1 MDFALTEEQRMFQKM
16 FRDFVTNEVAP
27 LAEEIDH
34 EEKPPLELLPKAAMQ
49 GFLGALLPEEFGGVA
64 LDAIS
69 YCLLLEELARA
80 CMSTAMTI
88 SVHNGLVG
96 KTIVENGTDEQKG
109 KYLEPMAL
117 GEKIGSFALTEP
129 AAGSDITALETRAS
143 HVCNGQDYTLN
154 GCKVW
159 ASNGEIAD
167 IFLVFA
173 VTDPGAGDKGPA
185 LSKAEGISAFIVEK
199 DTPGFK
205 VGYREKTMGLRGL
218 ACNTLYFDDCKL
230 PAENLLGEEGEG
242 LKIATTASDF
252 ARLSLSAICLGGA
265 QAALE
270 AGVQFSVVHE
280 EFGGPIALKQAVQN
294 FIADTAA
301 EIEALRYLVYH
312 TAWLADQGTPYSRE
326 ASIAKLIGSEVAMR
340 AANKMLQVHGG
351 FGYMKEYAIERM
363 YRDFRALRIIEGPSE
378 IQRFVIARDILKDKG
393 LAIKP

>member
-1 MDFALTEEQRMFQKM
+1 MDFTFNEEQRMFQKM

-49 GFLGALLPEEFGGVA
+49 GFLGALLPEEFAGVA

-96 KTIVENGTDEQKG
+96 KTILENGTDEQRS
-109 KYLEPMAL
+109 KYLEPMAS
-117 GEKIGSFALTEP
+117 GEKIGSFCLTEP

-143 HVCNGQDYTLN
+143 RDGEDYVLN

-173 VTDPGAGDKGPA
+173 VTDPEAGPT
-185 LSKAEGISAFIVEK
+185 GISAFIVEK
-199 DTPGFK
+199 GMPGFK
-205 VGYREKTMGLRGL
+205 VGYREKTLGLRGL
-218 ACNTLYFDDCKL
+218 TCNTLYFDDCRV
-230 PAENLLGEEGEG
+230 PADHLLGQEGEG
-242 LKIATTASDF
+242 LSIATKALDF
-252 ARLSLSAICLGGA
+252 SRLSLSAICLGGA

-270 AGVQFSVVHE
+270 AGVQFAVE
-280 EFGGPIALKQAVQN
+280 REQFGGPIALKQAIQN
-294 FIADTAA
+294 FIADSTA

-312 TAWLADQGTPYSRE
+312 TAWLADQGEPYSRD
-326 ASIAKLIGSEVAMR
+326 ASIAKLIGSEAAMR
-340 AANKMLQVHGG
+340 IVNKMLQVHGG

-363 YRDFRALRIIEGPSE
+363 YRDFRALRIMEGTSE
-378 IQRFVIARDILKDKG
+378 MQRFVIAKDVLKEKG
-393 LAIKP
+393 IEIEP

>member
-1 MDFALTEEQRMFQKM
+1 MDFALNEEQRMFQKM

-27 LAEEIDH
+27 LAEETDQ
-34 EEKPPLELLPKAAMQ
+34 EEKPPLGLLPKVALQ

-80 CMSTAMTI
+80 CTSTAMTI

-96 KTIVENGTDEQKG
+96 KTILENGTDEQRG
-109 KYLEPMAL
+109 KYLEPMAF

-129 AAGSDITALETRAS
+129 AAGSDATALETRAS
-143 HVCNGQDYTLN
+143 RDGEDYILN
-154 GCKVW
+154 GCKTW

-173 VTDPGAGDKGPA
+173 VTDPEAGAK
-185 LSKAEGISAFIVEK
+185 GISAFIVEK

-218 ACNTLYFDDCKL
+218 TCNALYFDDCRV
-230 PAENLLGEEGEG
+230 PAENLLGGEGQG
-242 LKIATTASDF
+242 LKIAMKALDF
-252 ARLSLSAICLGGA
+252 SRLSLSAICLGAA
-265 QAALE
+265 QAAVQ
-270 AGVQFSVVHE
+270 AGVQFAIEHE
-280 EFGGPIALKQAVQN
+280 EFGGPIALKQAIQN

-301 EIEALRYLVYH
+301 EVEALRYLVYH
-312 TAWLADQGTPYSRE
+312 TAWLAAKGEPYTRD
-326 ASIAKLIGSEVAMR
+326 ASIAKLIGAEVAMR
-340 AANKMLQVHGG
+340 AADKMLQVHGG

-363 YRDFRALRIIEGPSE
+363 YRDFRALRIMEGTSE
-378 IQRFVIARDILKDKG
+378 IQRFVIARDIFKEKG

>member
-1 MDFALTEEQRMFQKM
+1 MDFALNEEQRMFQKM

-27 LAEEIDH
+27 LAEETDQ
-34 EEKPPLELLPKAAMQ
+34 EEKPPLGLLPKVALQ

-80 CMSTAMTI
+80 CTSTAMTI

-96 KTIVENGTDEQKG
+96 KTILENGTDEQRG
-109 KYLEPMAL
+109 KYLEPMAF

-129 AAGSDITALETRAS
+129 AAGSDATALETRAS
-143 HVCNGQDYTLN
+143 RDGEDYILN
-154 GCKVW
+154 GCKTW

-173 VTDPGAGDKGPA
+173 VTDPEAGAK
-185 LSKAEGISAFIVEK
+185 GISAFIVEK

-218 ACNTLYFDDCKL
+218 TCNALYFDDCRV
-230 PAENLLGEEGEG
+230 PAENLLGGEG
-242 LKIATTASDF
+242 QGFKIAMKALDF
-252 ARLSLSAICLGGA
+252 SRLSLSAICLGAA
-265 QAALE
+265 QAAVQ
-270 AGVQFSVVHE
+270 AGVQFAIEHE
-280 EFGGPIALKQAVQN
+280 EFGGPIALKQAIQN

-301 EIEALRYLVYH
+301 EVEALRYLVYH
-312 TAWLADQGTPYSRE
+312 TAWLADKGEPYTRD
-326 ASIAKLIGSEVAMR
+326 ASIAKLIGAEVAMR
-340 AANKMLQVHGG
+340 AADKMLQVHGG

-363 YRDFRALRIIEGPSE
+363 YRDFRALRIMEGTSE
-378 IQRFVIARDILKDKG
+378 IQRFVIARDIFKEKG

>member
-1 MDFALTEEQRMFQKM
+1 MDFALNEEQRMFQKM

-27 LAEEIDH
+27 LAEEADQ
-34 EEKPPLELLPKAAMQ
+34 EEKPPLGLLPKVALQ

-69 YCLLLEELARA
+69 YCLLLEELAGG
-80 CMSTAMTI
+80 CTSTAMTI

-96 KTIVENGTDEQKG
+96 KTILENGTDEQRG
-109 KYLEPMAL
+109 KYLEPMAF

-129 AAGSDITALETRAS
+129 AAGSDATALETRAS
-143 HVCNGQDYTLN
+143 RDGEDYILN
-154 GCKVW
+154 GCKTW

-173 VTDPGAGDKGPA
+173 VTDPEAGAK
-185 LSKAEGISAFIVEK
+185 GISAFIVEK

-218 ACNTLYFDDCKL
+218 TCNALYFDDCRV
-230 PAENLLGEEGEG
+230 PVENLLGGEGEG
-242 LKIATTASDF
+242 FKIAMKALDF
-252 ARLSLSAICLGGA
+252 SRLSLSAICLGAA
-265 QAALE
+265 QAAVQ
-270 AGVQFSVVHE
+270 AGVQFAIEHE
-280 EFGGPIALKQAVQN
+280 EFGGPIALKQAIQN

-301 EIEALRYLVYH
+301 EVEALRYLVYH
-312 TAWLADQGTPYSRE
+312 TAWLADKGEPYTRD

-340 AANKMLQVHGG
+340 ASDKMLQVHGG

-363 YRDFRALRIIEGPSE
+363 YRDFRALRIMEGTSE
-378 IQRFVIARDILKDKG
+378 IQRFVIARDIFKEKG
-393 LAIKP
+393 LTIKP

>member
-1 MDFALTEEQRMFQKM
+1 MDFALNEEQRMFQKM

-27 LAEEIDH
+27 LAEEIDQ

-49 GFLGALLPEEFGGVA
+49 GFLGALLPEEFEGVA

-80 CMSTAMTI
+80 CTSTAMII
-88 SVHNGLVG
+88 SVHNGLAS
-96 KTIVENGTDEQKG
+96 KTILENGSDEQKG
-109 KYLEPMAL
+109 KYLEPMAF
-117 GEKIGSFALTEP
+117 GEKIGCFALTEP
-129 AAGSDITALETRAS
+129 AAGSDAAALETRARR
-143 HVCNGQDYTLN
+143 NGEDYILD
-154 GCKVW
+154 GCKTW

-167 IFLVFA
+167 VFLVFA
-173 VTDPGAGDKGPA
+173 VTDPEAGAK
-185 LSKAEGISAFIVEK
+185 GISAFIVEK

-205 VGYREKTMGLRGL
+205 VGYREPTMGLRGL
-218 ACNTLYFDDCKL
+218 TCNTLYFDDCRV
-230 PAENLLGEEGEG
+230 PAANLLGQEGEG
-242 LKIATTASDF
+242 FKIAMKALDF
-252 ARLSLSAICLGGA
+252 SRLSLSAICLGGA

-270 AGVQFSVVHE
+270 AGVQFAIE
-280 EFGGPIALKQAVQN
+280 REQFGGPIALKQAIQN

-312 TAWLADQGTPYSRE
+312 AAWLADQGEPYTRD
-326 ASIAKLIGSEVAMR
+326 ASIAKLIGSEMAMR

-363 YRDFRALRIIEGPSE
+363 YRDFRALRIMEGTSE
-378 IQRFVIARDILKDKG
+378 IQRFVIARDILKKKG

>member
-1 MDFALTEEQRMFQKM
+1 MDFTFNEEQRMFQKM

-27 LAEEIDH
+27 LAEKIDH
-34 EEKPPLELLPKAAMQ
+34 EEKPPLDLLPKAATQ
-49 GFLGALLPEEFGGVA
+49 GFLGALLPEEFAGVA

-96 KTIVENGTDEQKG
+96 KTILENGSDEQRS

-117 GEKIGSFALTEP
+117 GEKMGSFCLTEP
-129 AAGSDITALETRAS
+129 AAGSDVTALETRAS
-143 HVCNGQDYTLN
+143 RDGEDYVLN

-173 VTDPGAGDKGPA
+173 VTDPEAGPT
-185 LSKAEGISAFIVEK
+185 GISAFIVEK

-205 VGYREKTMGLRGL
+205 VGYREKTLGLRGL
-218 ACNTLYFDDCKL
+218 TCNTLYLDDCRV
-230 PAENLLGEEGEG
+230 PADNLLGKEGAG
-242 LKIATTASDF
+242 LKIATKALDF
-252 ARLSLSAICLGGA
+252 SRLSLSAICLGGA
-265 QAALE
+265 EAALE
-270 AGVQFSVVHE
+270 AGVQFAIE
-280 EFGGPIALKQAVQN
+280 REQFGGPIALKQAIQN
-294 FIADTAA
+294 FIADSAA

-312 TAWLADQGTPYSRE
+312 TAWLADQGEPYTRD
-326 ASIAKLIGSEVAMR
+326 ASIAKLIGSEAAMR
-340 AANKMLQVHGG
+340 IANKMLQVHGG

-363 YRDFRALRIIEGPSE
+363 YRDFRALRIMEGTSE
-378 IQRFVIARDILKDKG
+378 MQRFTIARDILKEKG
-393 LAIKP
+393 MVIKP

>member
-1 MDFALTEEQRMFQKM
+1 MDFAFNEEQRMFQKM

-34 EEKPPLELLPKAAMQ
+34 EEKPPLELLPKAAVQ
-49 GFLGALLPEEFGGVA
+49 GFLGALLPEEFAGVG

-96 KTIVENGTDEQKG
+96 KTILENGTDEQRS

-117 GEKIGSFALTEP
+117 GEKLGSFCLTEP
-129 AAGSDITALETRAS
+129 AAGSDVTALETRAS
-143 HVCNGQDYTLN
+143 REGEDYVLN

-167 IFLVFA
+167 VFLVFA
-173 VTDPGAGDKGPA
+173 VTDPEAGPT
-185 LSKAEGISAFIVEK
+185 GISAFIVEK
-199 DTPGFK
+199 DMPGFK
-205 VGYREKTMGLRGL
+205 VGYREKTLGLRGL
-218 ACNTLYFDDCKL
+218 TCNTLYFDDCRV
-230 PAENLLGEEGEG
+230 PTDNLLGQEGEG
-242 LKIATTASDF
+242 FKIATKALDF
-252 ARLSLSAICLGGA
+252 SRLSLSAICLGGA

-270 AGVQFSVVHE
+270 VGVQFAIEHE
-280 EFGGPIALKQAVQN
+280 EFGGPIALKQAIQN

-312 TAWLADQGTPYSRE
+312 TAWVADTGEPYTRD
-326 ASIAKLIGSEVAMR
+326 ASMAKLIGSELAMR

-363 YRDFRALRIIEGPSE
+363 YRDFRALRIMEGTSE
-378 IQRFVIARDILKDKG
+378 IQRFVIARDILKEKG
-393 LAIKP
+393 ITIEP

>member
-1 MDFALTEEQRMFQKM
+1 MDFALNEEQRMFQKM

-27 LAEEIDH
+27 LAEETDQ
-34 EEKPPLELLPKAAMQ
+34 EEKPPLGLLPKVALQ

-80 CMSTAMTI
+80 CTSTAMTI

-96 KTIVENGTDEQKG
+96 KTILENGTDEQRG
-109 KYLEPMAL
+109 KYLEPMAF

-129 AAGSDITALETRAS
+129 AAGSDATALETRAS
-143 HVCNGQDYTLN
+143 RDGEDYILN
-154 GCKVW
+154 GCKTW

-173 VTDPGAGDKGPA
+173 VTDPEAGAK
-185 LSKAEGISAFIVEK
+185 GISAFIVEK

-218 ACNTLYFDDCKL
+218 TCNALYFDDCRV
-230 PAENLLGEEGEG
+230 PAENLLGGEG
-242 LKIATTASDF
+242 QGFKIAMKALDF
-252 ARLSLSAICLGGA
+252 SRLSLSAICLGAA
-265 QAALE
+265 QAAVQ
-270 AGVQFSVVHE
+270 AGVQFAIEHE
-280 EFGGPIALKQAVQN
+280 EFGGPIALKQAIQN

-301 EIEALRYLVYH
+301 EVEALRYLVYH
-312 TAWLADQGTPYSRE
+312 TAWLADKGEPYTRD
-326 ASIAKLIGSEVAMR
+326 ASIAKLIGAEVAMR
-340 AANKMLQVHGG
+340 AADKMLQVHGG

-363 YRDFRALRIIEGPSE
+363 YRDFRALRIMEGTSE
-378 IQRFVIARDILKDKG
+378 IQRFVIARDIFKEKG
-393 LAIKP
+393 LTIKP

>member
-1 MDFALTEEQRMFQKM
+1 MDFALNEEQRMFQKM

-27 LAEEIDH
+27 LAEETDQ
-34 EEKPPLELLPKAAMQ
+34 EEKPPLGLLPKVALQ

-80 CMSTAMTI
+80 CTSTAMTI

-96 KTIVENGTDEQKG
+96 KTILENGTDEQRG
-109 KYLEPMAL
+109 KYLEPMAF

-129 AAGSDITALETRAS
+129 AAGSDATALETRAS
-143 HVCNGQDYTLN
+143 RDGEDYILN
-154 GCKVW
+154 GCKTW

-173 VTDPGAGDKGPA
+173 VTDPEAGAK
-185 LSKAEGISAFIVEK
+185 GISAFIVEK

-218 ACNTLYFDDCKL
+218 TCNALYFDDCRV
-230 PAENLLGEEGEG
+230 PAENLLGEEGQG
-242 LKIATTASDF
+242 FKIAMKALDF
-252 ARLSLSAICLGGA
+252 SRLSLSAICLGAA
-265 QAALE
+265 QAAVQ
-270 AGVQFSVVHE
+270 AGVQFAIEHE
-280 EFGGPIALKQAVQN
+280 EFGGPIALKQAIQN

-301 EIEALRYLVYH
+301 EVEALRYLVYH
-312 TAWLADQGTPYSRE
+312 TAWLADKGEPYTRD
-326 ASIAKLIGSEVAMR
+326 ASIAKLIGAEVAMR
-340 AANKMLQVHGG
+340 AADKMLQVHGG

-363 YRDFRALRIIEGPSE
+363 YRDFRALRIMEGTSE
-378 IQRFVIARDILKDKG
+378 IQRFVIARDIFKEKG